1 MPLRRLPRAPHPDLY
16 LTLGT
21 RSIPAG
27 WYPYLPARA
36 LAFAEDT
43 AELPFAA

>member
-1 MPLRRLPRAPHPDLY
+1 MPLRRPPRAPHPDLY

-21 RSIPAG
+21 RTIPPS
-27 WYPYLPARA
+27 WHPYLPQRA

-43 AELPFAA
+43 TELPFAA